1 MKKEKKKNKQKNK
14 QKRCSLYF
22 YILLVYLNSISVP
35 VGQIYKVA
43 ILLFRLF
50 CHYFY
55 FFPSGFVDPQFTFS
69 DQPHRAGVKVIPSKW
84 KEY

>member
-1 MKKEKKKNKQKNK
+1 MKKEKKKQQQKK
-14 QKRCSLYF
+14 KRCSLYF

-55 FFPSGFVDPQFTFS
+55 FFPLRFC
-69 DQPHRAGVKVIPSKW
+69 
-84 KEY
+84 